1 MPELPEVEIC
11 MRELSRRLRGKT
23 ILAIEVRDDR
33 IKLSRTLVG
42 QKILEISR
50 RGKFII
56 FRLADDRRILVHL
69 GMTGWF
75 EFTAPPG
82 FRMAIITEDGS
93 AYFED
98 PRRFGKVHA
107 VSAAQQQ
114 AILAKLG
121 TEPLAPGFNLSALNK
136 TKRPI
141 KIALLDQRLIAGLGN
156 IYTSESLWRAGIDP
170 RRRADQLREDEW
182 RRLRGSI
189 SAVLRKAIAFG
200 PRIYELQKFAV
211 YDREDKPCRRCH
223 TPIRRI
229 LLGGRSTYFCP
240 RCQH

>member
-23 ILAIEVRDDR
+23 IQAIEVRDDK
-33 IKLSRTLVG
+33 IKLSRSLVG
-42 QKILEISR
+42 QKILDISR
-50 RGKFII
+50 RGKFVI

-75 EFTAPPG
+75 EFTAPPK
-82 FRMAIITEDGS
+82 FRMAIVTEGGS

-121 TEPLAPGFNLSALNK
+121 TEPLAPGFDLSGLHK
-136 TKRPI
+136 TKRAI

-156 IYTSESLWRAGIDP
+156 IYASESLWRAGIDP

-189 SAVLRKAIAFG
+189 IAVLRKAIAFG
-200 PRIYELQKFAV
+200 PRIYEVQRFAV

-229 LLGGRSTYFCP
+229 LMGGRSTYFCP
-240 RCQH
+240 GCQK

>member
-23 ILAIEVRDDR
+23 IQAIEVRDDK
-33 IKLSRTLVG
+33 IKLSQSLVG
-42 QKILEISR
+42 QKILKISR
-50 RGKFII
+50 RGKLII

-75 EFTAPPG
+75 EFAAPPE
-82 FRMAIITEDGS
+82 FRMAIITEGDS

-98 PRRFGKVHA
+98 ARRFGKVHT

-114 AILAKLG
+114 TILAKLG
-121 TEPLAPGFNLSALNK
+121 TEPLAPGFDLSGLTK
-136 TKRPI
+136 TKRAI

-156 IYTSESLWRAGIDP
+156 IYASESLWRAGIDP
-170 RRRADQLREDEW
+170 RRRADQLREDER

-189 SAVLRKAIAFG
+189 IAVLRKAIAFG
-200 PRIYELQKFAV
+200 ARIYEAQRFAV
-211 YDREDKPCRRCH
+211 YDREDEPCRRCH
-223 TPIRRI
+223 TSIRRI
-229 LLGGRSTYFCP
+229 LMGGRGTYFCP
-240 RCQH
+240 GCQQ

>member
-11 MRELSRRLRGKT
+11 VRELSSRLRGKT
-23 ILAIEVRDDR
+23 IRAIEVRDDK
-33 IKLSRTLVG
+33 IKLSRSLVG

-50 RGKFII
+50 RGKFVI

-75 EFTAPPG
+75 EFAAPPK

-114 AILAKLG
+114 AILANLG
-121 TEPLAPGFNLSALNK
+121 PEPLAPGFDLTGLNK
-136 TKRPI
+136 TKRAI

-156 IYTSESLWRAGIDP
+156 IYASESLWRAGIDP
-170 RRRADQLREDEW
+170 RRRPDQLREDEW
-182 RRLRGSI
+182 RRLRASI
-189 SAVLRKAIAFG
+189 IAVLRKAIAFG
-200 PRIYELQKFAV
+200 PRIYEVQRFAV

-229 LLGGRSTYFCP
+229 LMGGRSTYFCP
-240 RCQH
+240 GCQK

>member
-23 ILAIEVRDDR
+23 IQAIEIRDDR
-33 IKLSRTLVG
+33 IKLSRSLVG
-42 QKILEISR
+42 QKILKISR
-50 RGKFII
+50 RGKLII
-56 FRLADDRRILVHL
+56 FRLADDRRILAHL

-75 EFTAPPG
+75 EFTAPPD
-82 FRMAIITEDGS
+82 FRMAIITEGDS

-98 PRRFGKVHA
+98 ARRFGKVHT

-114 AILAKLG
+114 RILAKLG
-121 TEPLAPGFNLSALNK
+121 AEPLAPGFDLTGLNK
-136 TKRPI
+136 TKRAI

-156 IYTSESLWRAGIDP
+156 IYASESLWRAGIDP
-170 RRRADQLREDEW
+170 RRRADQLQEDER

-189 SAVLRKAIAFG
+189 TAVLRKAIAFG
-200 PRIYELQKFAV
+200 PRIYEAQKFAV
-211 YDREDKPCRRCH
+211 YNRENKPCRRCH

-229 LLGGRSTYFCP
+229 LMGGRGTYFCP
-240 RCQH
+240 GCQQ

>member
-11 MRELSRRLRGKT
+11 MRELSRRLCGKT
-23 ILAIEVRDDR
+23 IRAIEVRDER
-33 IKLSRTLVG
+33 VKLSRSLVG
-42 QKILEISR
+42 QKILELSR

-56 FRLADDRRILVHL
+56 VRLADDRRILVHL

-75 EFTAPPG
+75 EFTAPPQ
-82 FRMAIITEDGS
+82 FRVAIITEDGG

-98 PRRFGKVHA
+98 ARRFGKVHA
-107 VSAAQQQ
+107 VSAAQQE

-121 TEPLAPGFNLSALNK
+121 TEPLAPGFNLSGLKK

-156 IYTSESLWRAGIDP
+156 IYASESLWRAGIDP

-189 SAVLRKAIAFG
+189 IAVLRKAISFG
-200 PRIYELQKFAV
+200 PRIYEVHRFAV
-211 YDREDKPCRRCH
+211 YDREDKRCRRCH
-223 TPIRRI
+223 TWIRRI
-229 LLGGRSTYFCP
+229 LMGGRSTYFCP
-240 RCQH
+240 GCQH

>member
-11 MRELSRRLRGKT
+11 MRELSRCLRGKT
-23 ILAIEVRDDR
+23 IRAIEVRDDR
-33 IKLSRTLVG
+33 IKLSRRLVG

-50 RGKFII
+50 RGKFVS

-75 EFTAPPG
+75 EFTEPPE
-82 FRMAIITEDGS
+82 FRMAIITEDGT

-98 PRRFGKVHA
+98 ARRFGKVHA

-121 TEPLAPGFNLSALNK
+121 TEPLAPGFNLSGLNK
-136 TKRPI
+136 TRRAI

-156 IYTSESLWRAGIDP
+156 IYASESLWRAGIDP
-170 RRRADQLREDEW
+170 RRRADQLREDEY
-182 RRLRGSI
+182 RRLRRSI
-189 SAVLRKAIAFG
+189 IAVLRKAIAFG
-200 PRIYELQKFAV
+200 PRIYEMQRFAV
-211 YDREDKPCRRCH
+211 YGREDKPCRRCH
-223 TPIRRI
+223 TSIRRI
-229 LLGGRSTYFCP
+229 LMGGRSTYFCP
-240 RCQH
+240 GCQQ